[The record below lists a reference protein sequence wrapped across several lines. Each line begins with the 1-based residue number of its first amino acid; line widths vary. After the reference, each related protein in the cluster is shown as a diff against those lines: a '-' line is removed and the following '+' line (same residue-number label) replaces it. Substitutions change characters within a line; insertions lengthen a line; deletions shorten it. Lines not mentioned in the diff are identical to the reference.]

1 MYGYSK
7 SGKPASAQERQPSMP
22 MVCALAT
29 MLSCGRLRAAKGTGS
44 CTTPFFV
51 EAHSAASPSQ
61 LDNVDLDH
69 PKSVKEHAVEI
80 GVEVLFVQVYLS
92 SVNRVEGVLSL
103 AQLHCNA
110 HESTSKSHASV
121 IPLSDESFPAS
132 ISPEL
137 SYCSSARARYIE
149 GRSARDGKA
158 EENLLQKWQLH
169 ACIHPSKS
177 DLRAQ
182 RSFSTSEPRKK
193 KRMWS
198 QSTTSMPRRLV
209 E

>member
-1 MYGYSK
+1 
-7 SGKPASAQERQPSMP
+7 

-169 ACIHPSKS
+169 ACIIHPKAIFGLSGHSARLSPEKKS
-177 DLRAQ
+177 ACGVNR
-182 RSFSTSEPRKK
+182 PR
-193 KRMWS
+193 
-198 QSTTSMPRRLV
+198 LCHAA
-209 E
+209 